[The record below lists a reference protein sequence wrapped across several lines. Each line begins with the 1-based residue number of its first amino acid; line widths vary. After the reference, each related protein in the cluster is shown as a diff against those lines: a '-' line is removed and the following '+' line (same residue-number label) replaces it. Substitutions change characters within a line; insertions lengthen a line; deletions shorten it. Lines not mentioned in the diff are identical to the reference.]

1 MLMTIV
7 GIYTLYVLITIYTS
21 VMQIG
26 FINQAKRKQAILLG
40 QADFLKAGNY
50 TVAKEKLSLVNA
62 FVDYLFFI
70 AWMGFGV
77 SALQNHIFI
86 ENQVVLNM

>member
-26 FINQAKRKQAILLG
+26 FINQAKRKEAVLLN
-40 QADFLKAGNY
+40 AEDFVKAGNY
-50 TVAKEKLSLVNA
+50 GVRKEKMNLLSA
-62 FVDYLFFI
+62 FFESL
-70 AWMGFGV
+70 G
-77 SALQNHIFI
+77 
-86 ENQVVLNM
+86 